1 MSVEYD
7 ASGGAMKTLDL
18 THGFSIPA
26 STMTMACRFKR
37 DSTQNDTTNTI
48 MLLEDTVSN
57 FTNAVRLQLNSS
69 NNLVFQWRT
78 TAGNNGSSQPSQVP
92 CTADVWHSWILKF
105 VSDTQFSSWTDG
117 VSERYNFTLPGANP
131 GDVSTFTAAEIHI
144 GGRDGA
150 AQDLDGFVADV
161 CVWDGR
167 LSDDQC
173 IAYSNGADPLML
185 NPDDLKI
192 YVPHRNTILEDRMQ
206 TATLSHSVVAASVA
220 ENDNPATIFPE

>member
-26 STMTMACRFKR
+26 STMTMACRFKL
-37 DSTQNDTTNTI
+37 DATQTDTVITI
-48 MLLEDTVSN
+48 MMLNEAATN
-57 FTNAVRLQLNSS
+57 FGNAVRLQVNSS
-69 NNLVFQWRT
+69 GNLLLQYRT
-78 TAGNNGSSQPSQVP
+78 TAGNGALLMPNQNP
-92 CTADVWHSWILKF
+92 CTTGVWHSYIVKF
-105 VSDTQFSSWTDG
+105 VSDTQLSAWTDG
-117 VSERYNFTLPGANP
+117 VNERLNHTLSASA
-131 GDVSTFTAAEIHI
+131 DVSTITAAELMI

-185 NPDDLKI
+185 NPGDLKI

-206 TATLSHSVVAASVA
+206 TATLSHSVAAASVA
-220 ENDNPATIFPE
+220 ESDNPATIFPE